1 MSVAEFDIT
10 DVEIPAEVLELGDA
24 GAERWLE
31 WVAINGGL
39 PADRFAE
46 DLAIMFAR
54 RRGPGS
60 TGTDGNN
67 FRGVAAGNPFP
78 NMPESLRQH
87 YIKQAREQGV
97 SFQGKVY
104 KSSLVRPEF
113 KGRFDP
119 EALVGDTAEAKAR
132 LRSRGWSSDG
142 TIKVDAPEHTF
153 DKPSSIDREYDV
165 ADDLVD
171 ERVAVEV
178 VENHGGR
185 IKKKDYAD
193 LRAKV
198 KARLKGKL

>member
-1 MSVAEFDIT
+1 MSVAEI
-10 DVEIPAEVLELGDA
+10 EIPDEVLELGDA
-24 GAERWLE
+24 GVERWLE
-31 WVAINGGL
+31 WVEIIGGA
-39 PADRFAE
+39 PKDRFAS

-78 NMPESLRQH
+78 SMPESLRQH

-104 KSSLVRPEF
+104 KASLVRPEF

-119 EALVGDTAEAKAR
+119 EALVGDTAETKAR
-132 LRSRGWSSDG
+132 LRERGWSSDG
-142 TIKVDAPEHTF
+142 TIKVEAPEHVF

-171 ERVAVEV
+171 ERVVGR
-178 VENHGGR
+178 GGR
-185 IKKKDYAD
+185 ESRRANQEER
-193 LRAKV
+193 LRGPP
-198 KARLKGKL
+198 R